1 MEAQTT
7 QWLFPLTLA
16 ALLGSVVSVCAVLWL
31 ASKLRRERRLWQAEI
46 AALNTDVTGLCA
58 GAVGVGKRLA
68 RIERGLRLQ
77 DERQDKLEMRDSD
90 LQAYGQATRL
100 AHRGADAGEL
110 VRSCGISQGEAE
122 LIVSMHG
129 MASNAA

>member
-1 MEAQTT
+1 MEPQAT
-7 QWLFPLTLA
+7 QWLIPLTLGA
-16 ALLGSVVSVCAVLWL
+16 VLSCVVLACAVAWL
-31 ASKLRRERRLWQAEI
+31 ATKLRRERSLWQAQV

-100 AHRGADAGEL
+100 AHRGADAAEL

-122 LIVSMHG
+122 LIVSLHG
-129 MASNAA
+129 MTSNAA